1 MNIFFNIIDI
11 EKVNEIF
18 RKNNYFFKLVYF
30 WKNFEKKNG
39 GYFIEFVYL
48 LDLVIIDMKLRYIM
62 LYLILDIEY
71 SLKCLVLKLII
82 ENN

>member
-71 SLKCLVLKLII
+71 SLKYLVLKLII